1 MKTTRKILMLLT
13 TLMISSCDKYIFMD
27 ETNGVKV
34 INRSTDDIYT
44 LCSIL
49 NRPYSFKKSEVLD
62 ADSLSYE
69 TILIKGKGKKTAR
82 EWAGPSAEKVMKSTD
97 TISLFILSKEEY
109 EGKSWSQLVDSG
121 QFLQVY
127 HLSGD
132 DIRRLGS
139 CVPFPPTKEMCD
151 MVMEPACQE

>member
-1 MKTTRKILMLLT
+1 MQIHYLCGGTGLVGLYVI
-13 TLMISSCDKYIFMD
+13 D
-27 ETNGVKV
+27 NG
-34 INRSTDDIYT
+34 
-44 LCSIL
+44 L
-49 NRPYSFKKSEVLD
+49 
-62 ADSLSYE
+62 DSLFTAVTDRLVE
-69 TILIKGKGKKTAR
+69 TRRATSLHEGVA
-82 EWAGPSAEKVMKSTD
+82 D

>member
-1 MKTTRKILMLLT
+1 MEKICKILILSTMFTML
-13 TLMISSCDKYIFMD
+13 SCDGLYMD

-34 INRSTDDIYT
+34 SNNSDENIYT
-44 LCSIL
+44 LCVLYKPSHFCKVEIL
-49 NRPYSFKKSEVLD
+49 TS
-62 ADSLSYE
+62 DSLFYE
-69 TILIKGKGKKTAR
+69 SIYIKKGEKKLAT
-82 EWAGPSAEKVMKSTD
+82 EWTGPSAEKIMKSTD

-109 EGKSWSQLVDSG
+109 EGKTWSQLVDSG
-121 QFLQVY
+121 KFLVY

-139 CVPFPPTKEMCD
+139 CVPFPPTSKMCD

>member
-1 MKTTRKILMLLT
+1 MRKICLIKMTLLT
-13 TLMISSCDKYIFMD
+13 LFVSI
-27 ETNGVKV
+27 
-34 INRSTDDIYT
+34 
-44 LCSIL
+44 LCSCHEWL
-49 NRPYSFKKSEVLD
+49 EGFKYAVDMKNISTSEIYVLYGLQSKFIRQD
-62 ADSLSYE
+62 NLTLDSALCE
-69 TILIKGKGKKTAR
+69 ITKIPIGEKKPVLWVR
-82 EWAGPSAEKVMKSTD
+82 DVNSDEFWKSTD

-109 EGKSWSQLVDSG
+109 EGKTWTQLVDSG